1 MVDAERIKEQILSS
15 LKIRGPSIPVHLAT
29 EIKSSILFTS
39 AFLSELV
46 SEKKA
51 KMSNMRIGS
60 SPIYFLPGQETMLEK
75 FSEHLKSKEKE
86 AFLLLKENGFLIDST
101 QQPAIRVALRGIRD
115 FALPFK
121 SQDSIIWRYFLVPET
136 EYKPKGLVREEKPT
150 ETEIKKEP
158 EKILEV
164 SKKPRERRKAVKRAK
179 PQQKEKFFGRVKEF
193 LTEKAMELKDIESF
207 GRNEI
212 ILRVTDN
219 SEEKIL
225 VAYNKRKITD
235 KDIIKAHKKVLDFKL
250 PYLILGLSE
259 PAKKT
264 SDLIT
269 AMKDLSSIHGL
280 K

>member
-46 SEKKA
+46 SEKKV

-193 LTEKAMELKDIESF
+193 LTEKAMELKDK
-207 GRNEI
+207 
-212 ILRVTDN
+212 V
-219 SEEKIL
+219 KIL
-225 VAYNKRKITD
+225 PGEYLSVPSE
-235 KDIIKAHKKVLDFKL
+235 KKNYIGQIGFVVGLGDDYVRVKFSDGEWWDFQ
-250 PYLILGLSE
+250 E
-259 PAKKT
+259 M
-264 SDLIT
+264 DLE
-269 AMKDLSSIHGL
+269 LVE
-280 K
+280 